1 MSALKQLTALGLAVA
16 LVCYRCVR
24 RQPRPLPAPIA
35 VKAAQAKLELPST
48 GAPQVPSTPPT
59 AV

>member
-1 MSALKQLTALGLAVA
+1 VVGIVLGLAVA
-16 LVCYRCVR
+16 LVCYRCCVR
-24 RQPRPLPAPIA
+24 RQPRPLPSPIA
-35 VKAAQAKLELPST
+35 VEAKLEMPST